1 MPFKYYNPAMEITK
15 PLECQSEE
23 RLQYSGDSY
32 ILGVSARDWDL
43 SGLSPRQKVG
53 PNNSGLVQEG
63 SSHT

>member
-1 MPFKYYNPAMEITK
+1 MPFKYNSPAMEITK

-32 ILGVSARDWDL
+32 NLCVSGRDWDL
-43 SGLSPRQKVG
+43 SGLFPRQKVG
-53 PNNSGLVQEG
+53 PDNSGLVQEG